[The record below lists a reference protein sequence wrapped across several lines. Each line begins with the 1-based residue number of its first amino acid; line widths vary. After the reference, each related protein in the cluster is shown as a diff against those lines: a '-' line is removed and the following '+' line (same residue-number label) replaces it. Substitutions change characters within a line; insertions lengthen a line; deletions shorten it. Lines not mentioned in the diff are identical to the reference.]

1 MYRTPP
7 SPWPQRASPQGPGS
21 EYAPQGSF
29 WGALPPPPLSSLPTL
44 LQKRPVGKKLVMAR
58 KNSVEGERQIC
69 LPKTRARGRGLW
81 GPSFWLSSRRQEL
94 LNTQPALCLL
104 LRETNHLNEDS
115 GRELE
120 VSLAL
125 LWPSVALTCPHT
137 PAQPCWIAGA
147 FTLACTDPAEGLHP
161 ACTGSIRLHYCA
173 HTARKLSIIL
183 F

>member
-1 MYRTPP
+1 MCRTPS
-7 SPWPQRASPQGPGS
+7 SPWPQRASPQGPVVNMLHR
-21 EYAPQGSF
+21 ALF
-29 WGALPPPPLSSLPTL
+29 WGALPPPPLSSPPTL
-44 LQKRPVGKKLVMAR
+44 LQRTPMGKKLVMAR

-69 LPKTRARGRGLW
+69 LPKTRARERGLW

-137 PAQPCWIAGA
+137 PAQPCRIAGA
-147 FTLACTDPAEGLHP
+147 FTLACMDTAEGLHP